1 MRADARARL
10 RFHISVA
17 WYAARVD
24 IVFSVCLQIPI
35 VVLTTYVVL
44 SCVDTRSH
52 SHEVEMHARPEL
64 FLSRVICAT
73 NKEGQTTKQQT
84 NTKKERKGRKRKST
98 ERKGKK
104 RKGKI
109 REGREK
115 EVRGIVLKE
124 IGNKMGRDRKER
136 MRKDGDK
143 GEGQDERAT
152 KEEEGKGRKK
162 GR

>member
-1 MRADARARL
+1 M
-10 RFHISVA
+10 
-17 WYAARVD
+17 
-24 IVFSVCLQIPI
+24 
-35 VVLTTYVVL
+35 
-44 SCVDTRSH
+44 
-52 SHEVEMHARPEL
+52 EVQESKR
-64 FLSRVICAT
+64 
-73 NKEGQTTKQQT
+73 NEGKQ
-84 NTKKERKGRKRKST
+84 
-98 ERKGKK
+98 

-115 EVRGIVLKE
+115 EVRGILLEE

-136 MRKDGDK
+136 MRKDGKK